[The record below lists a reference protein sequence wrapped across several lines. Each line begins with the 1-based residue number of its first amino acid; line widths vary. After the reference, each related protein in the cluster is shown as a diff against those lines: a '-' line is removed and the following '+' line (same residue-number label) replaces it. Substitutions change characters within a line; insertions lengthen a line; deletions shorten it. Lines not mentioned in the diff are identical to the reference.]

1 MPSFDT
7 VCEPDLVEVRNAVD
21 NTAKEIATRFDFKG
35 TSAAIELKEKEK
47 EITLTGDADF
57 QLVQIDDVLRNKLAK
72 RNVDVRFLDKG
83 DVQKIGGDRVKQVV
97 KVKNGIESEQAK
109 KITRLLKDSKMK
121 VTAAIQGDAVR
132 VTGAKRDD
140 LQAAMALIKKDMA
153 ELPLSFNNFR
163 D

>member
-7 VCEPDLVEVRNAVD
+7 VCDPDMVEVRNAVD
-21 NTAKEIATRFDFKG
+21 NAAKEIGTRFDFKG
-35 TSAAIELKEKEK
+35 TSAAIELKDK

-57 QLVQIDDVLRNKLAK
+57 QLQQIDDILRNRLTK

-83 DVQKIGGDRVKQVV
+83 KIEKAGGDKVKQVI
-97 KVKNGIESEQAK
+97 KVRSGIASEDGK
-109 KITRLLKDSKMK
+109 KIQKLIKESKLK
-121 VTAAIQGDAVR
+121 VQAAIQGDAVR

-140 LQAAMALIKKDMA
+140 LQTVMALLRKEMA
-153 ELPLSFNNFR
+153 ELPLSFDNFR